1 MQLSLLNFVVG
12 TRKDLLNLS
21 YYQIPNLD
29 FYLSEDEV
37 VKLHQTSI
45 LDASVLQQYL
55 CAWRKSHGEIFNGV
69 VSNMRKYERNEVDF
83 LYLA

>member
-29 FYLSEDEV
+29 FYLSEDKV
-37 VKLHQTSI
+37 VKLLQTSI
-45 LDASVLQQYL
+45 LDGSV
-55 CAWRKSHGEIFNGV
+55 
-69 VSNMRKYERNEVDF
+69 
-83 LYLA
+83 

>member
-1 MQLSLLNFVVG
+1 M
-12 TRKDLLNLS
+12 LS

-37 VKLHQTSI
+37 VKLLQTSI
-45 LDASVLQQYL
+45 LDASVWQQYL
-55 CAWRKSHGEIFNGV
+55 SAWRKSHGEIFNGV